1 MADNN
6 PYHIPTIYEAEAEL
20 AGYRRT
26 VQNAEKEKIVL
37 DELKR
42 QQAEAEQARQVKRDE
57 YGKIDQEA
65 TRVPA
70 GFNLPPAVKPTVPGG
85 FEAPAEVPTSPFGT
99 SQVAG
104 YDTMGGMQEPSQQL
118 EMPTAAPTEQ
128 PQQVTPVQQWKESQS
143 GYNMISRKIA
153 ENDRIAKALRA
164 KGLVDEADQYDN
176 KNIELQ
182 SKADAAK
189 EKFLTQTVKT
199 LDLAGSLANATK
211 NAMQKDPA
219 NADAYWNQFVMQAKM
234 YGADEANQLA
244 QVPPEQRAVM
254 LDKVIDQSEDG
265 KERSRMAI
273 ETMRT
278 KARADRDAAL
288 NEIRQKRIDSQN
300 RNAAASREIQKERLA
315 FQEGK
320 FEFTTLD
327 NHIKDQIKDAE
338 TRKTSIDKDLSNLQ
352 KSLLDLQKGNMFYTA
367 SGRPMSSDDPEVL
380 ANEAASLQE
389 AIKAKEDEKK
399 DLDNFVND
407 LNTERNTLTKNIP
420 KKKIDT
426 SKEFKHGV
434 KYKFVSGASA
444 DDIKVYQEQMAAAKT
459 EADKL
464 RIQQKAFEYGLV
476 EPK

>member
-1 MADNN
+1 MVDTSL
-6 PYHIPTIYEAEAEL
+6 YHIPTIYEAEAQL
-20 AGYRRT
+20 AGYRSK
-26 VQNAEKEKIVL
+26 VQEAEKGKIIL

-42 QQAEAEQARQVKRDE
+42 QQAEAEAARQVKQDE
-57 YGKIDQEA
+57 YGKMNIESKM
-65 TRVPA
+65 PA
-70 GFNLPPAVKPTVPGG
+70 GFNTPSVAKPSVPGG
-85 FEAPAEVPTSPFGT
+85 FETQAEVPTSPFGT

-143 GYNMISRKIA
+143 GYNMINKKIA

-182 SKADAAK
+182 TKADASK
-189 EKFLTQTVKT
+189 EKFLTHTIKT

-219 NADAYWNQFVMQAKM
+219 NANAYWNQFVMQAKM

-244 QVPPEQRAVM
+244 QVPPDQRAVM
-254 LDKVIDQSEDG
+254 LDKIVDQSEDG

-278 KARADRDAAL
+278 KAKAERDTAL

-338 TRKTSIDKDLSNLQ
+338 TRKTGIDKDLSNLE
-352 KSLLDLQKGNMFYTA
+352 KSLLELQKGNMFYTA
-367 SGRPMSSDDPEVL
+367 SGKPMSSDDPEVL

-389 AIKAKEDEKK
+389 AIKAKQDEKR
-399 DLDNFVND
+399 DLDEFVNG
-407 LNTERNTLTKNIP
+407 LNTERNSLSKHIP
-420 KKKIDT
+420 NKKIDT

-434 KYKFVSGASA
+434 KYKFTAGANP

-459 EADKL
+459 PADRIK
-464 RIQQKAFEYGLV
+464 IQQKAFEYGLV